1 MANKVSSVARLCCV
15 DVSNLETD
23 EIRFALDK
31 SWVHFLC
38 RLLIIPCFISWPT
51 FV

>member
-15 DVSNLETD
+15 EVSRIEAD
-23 EIRFALDK
+23 EVQLALNK

-38 RLLIIPCFISWPT
+38 LLLIIRCFIS
-51 FV
+51 